1 MANFSART
9 LTRLGL
15 LTLLLGAGCSSK
27 GPALNDRV
35 EGTVKLEGVPLAQVS
50 IEFVP
55 DEGPTGTSPGSSA
68 VSDEQGHYT
77 LMCDNQKPG
86 AVLGKHRVSVRQ
98 GRTGGRSELD
108 DLPAQPGKAGGGPA
122 RKSGPPVPEVYRDVV
137 HTPLR
142 VEITKDQHTYD
153 LVLSRNPAPAK

>member
-1 MANFSART
+1 MANFSLRT
-9 LTRLGL
+9 ILPLGL
-15 LTLLLGAGCSSK
+15 LCFLLIVGCGK
-27 GPALNDRV
+27 GGPALNDRV
-35 EGTVKLEGVPLAQVS
+35 EGTVKLDGVPLANVS

-55 DEGPTGTSPGSSA
+55 DEGIKGTSPGSSA

-98 GRTGGRSELD
+98 GRSEGRREPD
-108 DLPAQPGKAGGGPA
+108 DPQPPPGKAGPA
-122 RKSGPPVPEVYRDVV
+122 RKSGPTVPEVYRDVV

-142 VEITKDQHTYD
+142 VDITKDQHTYD
-153 LVLSRNPAPAK
+153 LTLSRNPAPAK